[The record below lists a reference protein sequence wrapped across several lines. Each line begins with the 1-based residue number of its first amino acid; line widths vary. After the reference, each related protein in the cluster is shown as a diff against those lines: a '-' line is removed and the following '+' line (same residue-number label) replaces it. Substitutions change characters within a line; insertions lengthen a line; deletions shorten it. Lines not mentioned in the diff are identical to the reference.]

1 MPSDAPPFKPL
12 RYDEDY
18 RYLADPAR
26 RTDFWDPVKYM
37 PMGSGSDGYLSF
49 GGELRERAETF
60 SDPGFG
66 LSGGAKETY
75 LLHRALISADFYWTA
90 SVRAF
95 AQIGDELVA
104 DKNKP
109 LGSADLNRGDLN
121 QAFIDIRLPLTEN
134 SDLVMRTGR
143 QEISLGSQRLV
154 STRDPQNIR
163 RSFDGI
169 RLTGAIAGISVD
181 VIATR
186 PVLLRP
192 GYFDDSSDHKQ
203 AFWGMY
209 TTTPFSSRQG
219 IDLYYLIFENSAARY
234 GTKTGFENRKSL
246 GTIVFGAASG
256 WDWNFEAVYQFGTFG
271 DQDIKAWTFAS
282 DSGYMFS
289 AIPWTPRLGLKANIA
304 SGDHNPRDKT
314 LGTFN
319 PLFPK
324 FGYFSEADLVS
335 PNNFYDVQP
344 SLTITPT
351 KDVSLT
357 LGWDAIWRQT
367 NQDAVYTVPGVQVKA
382 TAGRGGREIGN
393 QVSLDAAWQVD
404 RHIELKASAVH
415 FNAGNAIRSAGGHD
429 VDFVIWSGAYKF

>member
-1 MPSDAPPFKPL
+1 MPI
-12 RYDEDY
+12 
-18 RYLADPAR
+18 
-26 RTDFWDPVKYM
+26 
-37 PMGSGSDGYLSF
+37 GSGSDTYLSL
-49 GGELRERAETF
+49 GGELRERAEYL

-66 LSGGAKETY
+66 LGGGTKETY
-75 LLHRALISADFYWTA
+75 LLHRALVSADFHWTTYI
-90 SVRAF
+90 RAF
-95 AQIGDELVA
+95 AQIGGELVA

-109 LGSADLNRGDLN
+109 LGSADLNRGDVN
-121 QAFIDIRLPLTEN
+121 QAFIDIRLPTN
-134 SDLVMRTGR
+134 DASDLVTRAGR

-169 RLTGAIAGISVD
+169 RLSGAIAGISVN
-181 VIATR
+181 VFATR

-203 AFWGMY
+203 AFWGLY
-209 TTTPFSSRQG
+209 TNTPLAPRQG
-219 IDLYYLIFENSAARY
+219 IDLYYLVYDNNAARY
-234 GTKTGFENRKSL
+234 GSKTGFENRKSL
-246 GTIVFGAASG
+246 GTRIFGTASG

-271 DQDIKAWTFAS
+271 DQDIRAWTVAS
-282 DSGYMFS
+282 DTGYTFS
-289 AIPWTPRLGLKANIA
+289 TIASAPRLGLKANIA

-324 FGYFSEADLVS
+324 FGYFSEAGLIS
-335 PNNFYDVQP
+335 PNNFFDFQP

-357 LGWDAIWRQT
+357 LGWDVLWRQT
-367 NQDAVYTVPGVQVKA
+367 NQDAVYTVPGAQVKA
-382 TAGRGGREIGN
+382 TAGRGGRDIGN

-415 FNAGNAIRSAGGHD
+415 FNAGSVIRSAGGHN
-429 VDFVIWSGAYKF
+429 VDFVMWSGAYKF